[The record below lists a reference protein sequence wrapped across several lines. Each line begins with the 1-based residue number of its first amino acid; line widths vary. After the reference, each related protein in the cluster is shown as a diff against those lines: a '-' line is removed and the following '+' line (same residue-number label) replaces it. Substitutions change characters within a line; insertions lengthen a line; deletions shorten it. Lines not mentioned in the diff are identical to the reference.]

1 MVSSRKYVAR
11 FGELGNNT
19 LKLALSFTRIIRSIN
34 CELSSRQSK
43 LYKSIRFTLSI
54 FSSSK
59 HQIQFSVAKMLNSS
73 KEQFKRSLYRLQIIL
88 SLVQEKLLKL
98 ANSLTGVWLFFMQ
111 IGKIAFSSAFIYG
124 KAGFPYIIYI
134 GASWGSGSPR
144 ML

>member
-43 LYKSIRFTLSI
+43 LYKSKINIRFTLSI

-59 HQIQFSVAKMLNSS
+59 HRIQFSVAKMLNSS
-73 KEQFKRSLYRLQIIL
+73 KEQFKRSLYRL
-88 SLVQEKLLKL
+88 
-98 ANSLTGVWLFFMQ
+98 
-111 IGKIAFSSAFIYG
+111 
-124 KAGFPYIIYI
+124 
-134 GASWGSGSPR
+134 
-144 ML
+144 